1 MLEGINTETGAA
13 NTVNISGQDYWTAMS
28 NISENYLYD
37 QDNVRL
43 RELSIGYRIPGVES
57 IGLDSANLQLVGR
70 NLFFFSKEAEDID
83 PEVMLGTSLGIQ
95 GMSHNQMP
103 TMRSIGLNLTL
114 NF

>member
-1 MLEGINTETGAA
+1 
-13 NTVNISGQDYWTAMS
+13 MS

-83 PEVMLGTSLGIQ
+83 PEVMLGTSRRYSRYVSQ
-95 GMSHNQMP
+95 SNADYEKCW
-103 TMRSIGLNLTL
+103 T
-114 NF
+114 